1 MESLKPDCEEA
12 IAGTET
18 AEARAYIL
26 EDQIGFRLRKA
37 HQRASEIFNEVMGA
51 FEVTPTQ
58 FAALAK
64 LDDVGPIAQNQL
76 GRLVAMDPATIFGV
90 VGRLM
95 KRGYV
100 EQRVDEKDARVV
112 LVALTPQGRQA
123 VAGMKAAAAEVSRR
137 TLAPLSRKEAETL
150 LRLIAKVG

>member
-1 MESLKPDCEEA
+1 MMDSLKPDRRVV
-12 IAGTET
+12 
-18 AEARAYIL
+18 AEAEPTQDRSYVL

-37 HQRASEIFNEVMGA
+37 HQHASEIFNQVMA
-51 FEVTPTQ
+51 SFEVTPTQ

-64 LDDVGPIAQNQL
+64 LDDLGPVAQNQL

-95 KRGYV
+95 KRGLVQQHVY
-100 EQRVDEKDARVV
+100 EKDARVV
-112 LVALTPQGRQA
+112 LIALTPEGRQA
-123 VAGMKAAAAEVSRR
+123 VAGMKAVAAEVSRK

-150 LRLIAKVG
+150 LKLIAKLE